1 MCDRRCRGGF
11 IGRRSAIA
19 VWQVGCRP
27 AVLDSGLRRNDGRL
41 RGHRAAQTDLASYRR
56 RPVPSI
62 DATEFSVRSALHR
75 AGFIGLRPAVAEWQV
90 EYRPAVLKFGLR
102 RNDGRAAK
110 MDLPSYQRRPVPSFV
125 AWANEGIPT
134 SWWSKIVGLRGA
146 LPKLPDGVR
155 SMDKEAT
162 PRRAGFTRPLAV
174 PRAWRV
180 ETRPTVQRADMA
192 FIVFGRRQKASG

>member
-1 MCDRRCRGGF
+1 MRGRRSRAGF
-11 IGRRSAIA
+11 IGPRSAMA
-19 VWQVGCRP
+19 VWQVECGP
-27 AVLDSGLRRNDGRL
+27 VVLDSGLRLNDGRL

-56 RPVPSI
+56 RPLPSI

-90 EYRPAVLKFGLR
+90 EYRPAVLDSGLR

-110 MDLPSYQRRPVPSFV
+110 MALPSYRRRPVPSFV

-146 LPKLPDGVR
+146 LPKLPDGVS
-155 SMDKEAT
+155 SMDNEAT
-162 PRRAGFTRPLAV
+162 PRRAGFIRPLAV
-174 PRAWRV
+174 PRAWWI
-180 ETRPTVQRADMA
+180 ETRPAVQRADMA